1 MGNIKTLMIGIK
13 PSHQHRKCT
22 GGRCGLTS
30 CACRGLIQR
39 RLGNHRSSDANIAD
53 FAKISATGRYST
65 IGFGALDQSPNQR
78 SREEMLQYDMVSNV
92 NLGQLLPNKWG
103 LQLPMNFGVG
113 ETIIT
118 PEYDPFYEDLKLD
131 ERLET
136 ASRTSQRDS
145 IRNQAIDYTRRK
157 SISLRSA

>member
-1 MGNIKTLMIGIK
+1 
-13 PSHQHRKCT
+13 
-22 GGRCGLTS
+22 
-30 CACRGLIQR
+30 
-39 RLGNHRSSDANIAD
+39 
-53 FAKISATGRYST
+53 
-65 IGFGALDQSPNQR
+65 
-78 SREEMLQYDMVSNV
+78 MLQYDMVSNV

-157 SISLRSA
+157 SISFIGVRKTSSGGKKRFYKPENFDFSYAYNENFHHDYEIADQKQVNLF